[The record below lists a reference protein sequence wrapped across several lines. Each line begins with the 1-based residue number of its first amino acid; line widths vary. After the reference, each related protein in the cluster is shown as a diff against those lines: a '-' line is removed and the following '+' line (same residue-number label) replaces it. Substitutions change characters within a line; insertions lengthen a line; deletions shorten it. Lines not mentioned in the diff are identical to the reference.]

1 MRSFFSGQHFEL
13 IMSKKSQIKAIRG
26 MNDILPIET
35 PLWLA
40 VECVCSDVFAKHNYK
55 QIRTPLLESTHLF
68 ARSIGADTDIVSKE
82 MYTFDDRNGDSLT
95 LRPEGT
101 ASTVRAGIE
110 NGLFYNQQQRIWYT
124 GPMFR
129 HERPQKG
136 RYRQF
141 HQIGVE
147 CYGWSSPDI
156 EAEVLSMIHQVFQA
170 LGLQDTELQINSL
183 GDSDTRS
190 NYRAALVDYLSEHK
204 EQLDEDSQRR
214 LTTNPL
220 RILDSKNAGVQSIL
234 EGAPSILDYLS
245 DESSNSFAQLKG
257 YLDDLGIS
265 YTINP
270 KLVRGLDYYND
281 TVFEWVNAGYGA
293 QATVC
298 GGGRYDS
305 MVEQLGGQA
314 TSGFGF
320 GMGLERLVQILQE
333 QGAEIAEQAAQD
345 AADVFIISTGSQA
358 RSQALQL
365 QADLVAADV
374 RVQCH
379 MGEGSIKNQFKK
391 ADKSGAAIALI
402 IGDDESAA
410 RTVSAK
416 VLRRTN
422 EPIAQQTVSQNEASK
437 LVTNLLE
444 SL

>member
-13 IMSKKSQIKAIRG
+13 IMSKKTQIKAIRG

-40 VECVCSDVFAKHNYK
+40 VERVCSDVFAKHNYK

-141 HQIGVE
+141 HQFGVE

-214 LTTNPL
+214 LSTNPL

-245 DESSNSFAQLKG
+245 DESSDSFSQLKG
-257 YLDDLGIS
+257 YLEDLGIS

-358 RSQALQL
+358 RSEALQL
-365 QADLVAADV
+365 QADLVAAGI